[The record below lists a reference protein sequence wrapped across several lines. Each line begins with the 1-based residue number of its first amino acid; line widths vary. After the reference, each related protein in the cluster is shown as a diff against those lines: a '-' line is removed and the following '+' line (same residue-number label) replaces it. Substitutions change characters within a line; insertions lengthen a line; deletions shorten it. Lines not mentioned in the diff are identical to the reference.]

1 MDGNPW
7 SLPHLDVLT
16 SCVMNRYVM
25 ALPLDY
31 MLIPCIRLLLGVVFF
46 SMFFFFSSIGPFFFL
61 IVTLSHFLYW
71 YVALWTIMTI
81 YLFWN
86 IFMYCFTLGIY
97 VVYLMN
103 QLNWIWLILFGG
115 VSVARP
121 VGPPSLSS
129 NLK

>member
-46 SMFFFFSSIGPFFFL
+46 SMFFFFFYWPVFFL
-61 IVTLSHFLYW
+61 NSDIKSFSVLICRTLNYHDYLFILEHFHVLFYTGHICGLSHESIKLDLAYSVW
-71 YVALWTIMTI
+71 W
-81 YLFWN
+81 
-86 IFMYCFTLGIY
+86 CFSR
-97 VVYLMN
+97 
-103 QLNWIWLILFGG
+103 Q
-115 VSVARP
+115 AC
-121 VGPPSLSS
+121 GPPIPQFKS
-129 NLK
+129 